1 MYVPVC
7 LYLKERLVLSSS
19 LIPICYIK
27 SVLPVIT
34 QTGSLVCSHQMVSR
48 TNEVVTT
55 DVSVRVREQFTLQ
68 LSGH

>member
-1 MYVPVC
+1 MKDI
-7 LYLKERLVLSSS
+7 LLASSS

-34 QTGSLVCSHQMVSR
+34 QTGSLDCSHQMVSR

-55 DVSVRVREQFTLQ
+55 DVSVRVREQFT
-68 LSGH
+68 